1 MFQSIEIPR
10 CKLPSGR
17 EVSIIDV
24 LKFFYDLNETDVII
38 LLKLSREGGK
48 TLEELSQS
56 ISMSKASISRS
67 ISKLHSLG
75 FISRKKITGKMIR
88 GRPKY
93 IYDIDREKV
102 LRDILENINKCS
114 EVAKSIIDNLF
125 RSEEKT
131 I

>member
-1 MFQSIEIPR
+1 
-10 CKLPSGR
+10 
-17 EVSIIDV
+17 VSIIDV